1 MDGFAPRRLTHVNLW
16 VSDLEPAVSFF
27 EKVCGIELIRREP
40 TILAAFH
47 SNGNTHHDLGVME
60 ISKGRD
66 RIGRDG
72 AIQIPKTRGVNP
84 GLNHFGWEME
94 DEAQLVDV
102 YKRLKRQNRV
112 MPRLSDHIIS
122 RSVYVNDPDG
132 QMNEFYADIIP
143 EWRDVFN
150 LDHDDLV
157 TSVWDPEATPPTSDK
172 FYPVDPKITYV
183 DGAPLQ
189 TIKLTGASI
198 GTKRY
203 DEMVEFYTLIGGFGV
218 MQTSNAGRRQAKLFG
233 RLGNPDLVLFEV
245 REDEQPG
252 LRTFSFML
260 DPNTDFDRAVAG
272 VHSALGSAPQVVET
286 DDRKSLLLDAP
297 DKLFKVEFYVSK
309 DDQNLASLIT
319 Q

>member
-16 VSDLEPAVSFF
+16 VSDLEPAVRFF
-27 EKVCGIELIRREP
+27 EDVAGVELIRREP

-66 RIGRDG
+66 RVGRDG

-102 YKRLKRQNRV
+102 YRRLKRSNKA

-143 EWRDVFN
+143 KWRDVFN

-157 TSVWDPEATPPTSDK
+157 TSVWDPEATPPTSEK

-183 DGAPLQ
+183 ENAPLQ
-189 TIKLTGASI
+189 TIKLTGASVA
-198 GTKRY
+198 TSRY
-203 DEMVEFYTLIGGFGV
+203 DAMVEFYMVIGGFGV
-218 MQTSNAGRRQAKLFG
+218 TQTSVDGQRQAKLFG
-233 RLGNPDLVLFEV
+233 RLGNPDLTLVEV
-245 REDEQPG
+245 PEGGRTG
-252 LRTFSFML
+252 LRTFSFMV
-260 DPNTDFDRAVAG
+260 DEATDFEKAAAG
-272 VHSALGSAPQVVET
+272 VEAKTGVAPET
-286 DDRKSLLLDAP
+286 IDDEERRSLLLDAP
-297 DKLFKVEFYVSK
+297 DRLFKVEFYVPKGGRS
-309 DDQNLASLIT
+309 LASMVLN
-319 Q
+319 

>member
-16 VSDLEPAVSFF
+16 VSDLESSVSFF
-27 EKVCGIELIRREP
+27 ERVCGIELIRREP

-66 RIGRDG
+66 RVGRDG

-143 EWRDVFN
+143 KWRDVFN
-150 LDHDDLV
+150 LDHEDLV
-157 TSVWDPEATPPTSDK
+157 TSVWDPEATPPTSEK

-183 DGAPLQ
+183 AGAPLK
-189 TIKLTGASI
+189 TMKLTGASV
-198 GTKRY
+198 GTQRY

-218 MQTSNAGRRQAKLFG
+218 MQTSNDERRQAKLLG

-245 REDEQPG
+245 GANEKPG
-252 LRTFSFML
+252 LHTFSFML
-260 DPNTDFDRAVAG
+260 DPETDFDRAVAAVQKELG
-272 VHSALGSAPQVVET
+272 DRPELVDSEDRRALV
-286 DDRKSLLLDAP
+286 LDAP
-297 DKLFKVEFYVSK
+297 DKLFKVEFYISR
-309 DDQNLASLIT
+309 NRNSLPSLTI